1 MFSSKIIIHHKNIL
15 TCVPFFRIWKTDNV
29 SGELFIQHTTIH
41 IMEERIMSTTTASPS
56 AETVFTEEMH
66 QTIEKVGHMLKAYFR
81 TLNDSH
87 LETLLLICLGM
98 FLNAGNIYHMLQ
110 LLGLPKTT
118 TYNRVKNV
126 SVYYWRQL
134 LQHRLY
140 EIAIPLLLER
150 LTKSDASKSRDGLIL
165 AVDDTVIARIA
176 TELGYVWRWWS
187 GQLKRVAA
195 GQNVIA
201 LILVIGDIILP
212 LDVRIVSKQGK
223 GLKSKPEIYRE
234 MLAAAKSRFEAAGID
249 FSVFK
254 TTGDAAYLKDTIAD
268 YCRGDSDIETEATEA
283 TEATETTETTEA
295 TETTETTETEKSPT
309 ITGIF
314 GGKASYVFTIDGKRQ
329 KAGQWRKD
337 FKDLLKEGWGTDG
350 QPVYRTAAES
360 PTFGSVILLFYIPK
374 GKRAV
379 SYLMIIGRPL
389 RSSEALHA
397 FAFHHRIEE
406 FWKLLK
412 DTLEL
417 GDMHL
422 QDREGAYACVG
433 IKIIS
438 YFVVNMMKQNL
449 RKLKRFRNI
458 TINKIV
464 NLCPTFVDMRQIF
477 KEHFHD
483 VIPENYSLDEALAR

>member
-1 MFSSKIIIHHKNIL
+1 L
-15 TCVPFFRIWKTDNV
+15 TGVSFFRIWETDTV
-29 SGELFIQHTTIH
+29 SVGLFVHYTTIH
-41 IMEERIMSTTTASPS
+41 IMEELGMSTPTASPS
-56 AETVFTEEMH
+56 AETLFTAEMH
-66 QTIEKVGHMLKAYFR
+66 QTIEEVGNMLKAYFR
-81 TLNDSH
+81 TLNDAN
-87 LETLLLICLGM
+87 LETLLLISLGM
-98 FLNAGNIYHMLQ
+98 FLNASNVYQMLQ
-110 LLGLPKTT
+110 VLGLPKTT

-140 EIAIPLLLER
+140 EVAIPLVRER
-150 LTKSDASKSRDGLIL
+150 LKKSEATKSRDGLIL

-187 GQLKRVAA
+187 GQMKRVTE

-223 GLKSKPEIYRE
+223 GLKSKPDLYRE
-234 MLAAAKSRFEAAGID
+234 MLEAAQTRFEAEGIP

-254 TTGDAAYLKDTIAD
+254 TTGDAAYLKDEIAD
-268 YCRGDSDIETEATEA
+268 YCRGEAAIDTEPSETEQ
-283 TEATETTETTEA
+283 
-295 TETTETTETEKSPT
+295 SPT

-314 GGKASYVFTIDGKRQ
+314 GGKDTYVFTINGKRQ

-337 FKDLLKEGWGTDG
+337 FQDRLKGGWGTDG

-360 PTFGSVILLFYIPK
+360 PTFGSVILLFYLPK

-379 SYLMIIGRPL
+379 SYLIIVGQPL

-412 DTLEL
+412 DTLEV

-422 QDREGAYACVG
+422 QNREGAHACVG
-433 IKIIS
+433 LNIIS
-438 YFVVNMMKQNL
+438 YLVVNMLKQNL

-464 NLCPTFVDMRQIF
+464 NLCSQFVDIRQIF

-483 VIPENYSLDEALAR
+483 VIPENYGLDEALAP

>member
-1 MFSSKIIIHHKNIL
+1 
-15 TCVPFFRIWKTDNV
+15 
-29 SGELFIQHTTIH
+29 
-41 IMEERIMSTTTASPS
+41 MSTTTTSPS
-56 AETVFTEEMH
+56 AETLFTEEMH
-66 QTIEKVGHMLKAYFR
+66 QTLETVGHMLKAYFR

-87 LETLLLICLGM
+87 LETLLLISLGM
-98 FLNAGNIYHMLQ
+98 FLNAGNIYQMLQ
-110 LLGLPKTT
+110 VLGLPKTT

-140 EIAIPLLLER
+140 EIAIPFLRER
-150 LTKSDASKSRDGLIL
+150 LTKSDASKSREGLIL
-165 AVDDTVIARIA
+165 AVDDTVIARMA

-187 GQLKRVAA
+187 GQLKRVTA

-223 GLKSKPEIYRE
+223 GLKSKPDIYQE
-234 MLAAAKSRFEAAGID
+234 MLAAAKSRVEAAGLD
-249 FSVFK
+249 FSALK
-254 TTGDAAYLKDTIAD
+254 TTGDAAYLKDEIAD
-268 YCRGDSDIETEATEA
+268 YCRGESVIDTEV
-283 TEATETTETTEA
+283 TTA
-295 TETTETTETEKSPT
+295 PEKEPSPT

-314 GGKASYVFTIDGKRQ
+314 GGKDSYVFTIDGKRQ

-337 FKDLLKEGWGTDG
+337 LKNRIKEGWGTDG

-360 PTFGSVILLFYIPK
+360 PTFGSVILLFSIPT

-379 SYLMIIGRPL
+379 SYLIIVGRPL

-397 FAFHHRIEE
+397 FAFHHRIEA

-422 QDREGAYACVG
+422 QDREGAHACVG

-438 YFVVNMMKQNL
+438 DLVVNMMKQNL
-449 RKLKRFRNI
+449 RKLTRFQNI
-458 TINKIV
+458 TIHKIV
-464 NLCPTFVDMRQIF
+464 HLCPTFVDIRQFF

-483 VIPENYSLDEALAR
+483 VIPEYYGLDEALAV